1 MEYVLIHRQLGPVP
15 LETMKNAMEIAKQ
28 LDADP
33 SKFVPGGKMI
43 ASYKACGQSLVVCI
57 WEVPTVEALIPLLEQ
72 MNFMEWE
79 TEVIPAEKMA
89 TFLPKA
95 EKMFAQMAGS

>member
-1 MEYVLIHRQLGPVP
+1 MIHRQLGPVP
-15 LETMKNAMEIAKQ
+15 AEMMKKTMEIGKQ

-33 SKFVPGGKMI
+33 SKFVPGGKLI
-43 ASYKACGQSLVVCI
+43 ASYKACGQSLIVCI

-95 EKMFAQMAGS
+95 EKLLAQMAGS